1 MIRALRTVLSKELL
15 DAFRDRR
22 TVSMALLFPLLGP
35 AVLALAIGMTA
46 RDART
51 SQEQSVKLPVV
62 GREHAPNLLAF
73 LEAGGAEIVDPPAD
87 PQAAVRA
94 GDVELV
100 LIVPPEYPERLREGR
115 PAPVRL
121 VVDESRRNASSPID
135 RVEGLL
141 GRWASRT
148 AAQRLILRGVHP
160 TVAEPLAIER
170 LDVSTPQSR
179 AALVLGAMPYF
190 LVLSIFIGGMSSA
203 IDSTAGER
211 ERQSLEPLL
220 ANPVPRAALVGGKVL
235 AAAVFSAIALGE
247 TLAGFALLPIALPME
262 QLGYSIRLEP
272 AVLLGLLA
280 LFLPLVLAGNALM
293 VLLAARAKTF
303 RAAQT
308 SLSFIML
315 VPAIPGMVIAFSPV
329 KLQTWMMLVPAL
341 GEQTVAARILRGEQ
355 VPVHLPL
362 LAMAAT
368 LAFAVAL
375 TVLAVRRFEG
385 EKLLF

>member
-1 MIRALRTVLSKELL
+1 VLSKELL

-22 TVSMALLFPLLGP
+22 TVLMALLFPLLGP
-35 AVLALAIGMTA
+35 AVLALAIGISA

-51 SQEQSVKLPVV
+51 SQEQRVRLPVV
-62 GREHAPNLLAF
+62 GRAHAPNLVAF
-73 LEAGGAEIVDPPAD
+73 LEAGGADVVDAPAD

-100 LIVPPEYPERLREGR
+100 VVIPPEYPERLREGK

-121 VVDESRRNASSPID
+121 IVDESRRNASSPVD
-135 RVEGLL
+135 RVRGLL
-141 GRWASRT
+141 ARWSERLG
-148 AAQRLILRGVHP
+148 AQRLILRGVHP
-160 TVAEPLAIER
+160 SVAAPLAIET
-170 LDVSTPQSR
+170 LDVSTPESR

-190 LVLSIFIGGMSSA
+190 LVLSLFIGGMSSA

-211 ERQSLEPLL
+211 ERLSLEPLL
-220 ANPVPRAALVGGKVL
+220 ANPVPRAALVLGKVL
-235 AAAVFSAIALGE
+235 ASATFSVIALAE
-247 TLAGFALLPIALPME
+247 TLLGFALLPVVLPME
-262 QLGYSIRLEP
+262 ELGFSIRLDP
-272 AVLLGLLA
+272 AVILGLFA

-315 VPAIPGMVIAFSPV
+315 VPAVPGMVIAFSPL
-329 KLQTWMMLVPAL
+329 KLKTWMMLVPAL
-341 GEQTVAARILRGEQ
+341 GEQTVAARLLRGEQ
-355 VPVHLPL
+355 VPLQYPL

-368 LAFAVAL
+368 LVFGLVL
-375 TVLAVRRFEG
+375 TVFAVRRFEG